1 MTNFNDGNGR
11 KITLESKVASELN
24 NLLQIISGTSALI
37 ENVWEG
43 AEGAE
48 KYFSMLRTSIERA
61 EQVTAQ
67 LVARA
72 GGTSGKVILHPTF
85 QQPAAPTSPAA
96 SSARKRSIL
105 VTDDEAMALTLLQKV
120 FSEAGYDVST
130 AQSGFECLDLFRRR
144 PQSFDLILLDLAMP
158 FMDGEETFGRL
169 RQISSSIDV
178 VLMAGFVEAERLERM
193 MSGGLAGFLG
203 KPFATE
209 DVLTLV
215 NSVLERARQRREI
228 KIGESCGSG
237 G

>member
-43 AEGAE
+43 AQGAE

-85 QQPAAPTSPAA
+85 QQPNTPTPQIA
-96 SSARKRSIL
+96 SITRKRSIL
-105 VTDDEAMALTLLQKV
+105 VTDDEAMALTLLQKI

-130 AQSGFECLDLFRRR
+130 AQSGFDRLDLFRRR
-144 PQSFDLILLDLAMP
+144 PPTFDLIP
-158 FMDGEETFGRL
+158 
-169 RQISSSIDV
+169 I
-178 VLMAGFVEAERLERM
+178 
-193 MSGGLAGFLG
+193 
-203 KPFATE
+203 
-209 DVLTLV
+209 
-215 NSVLERARQRREI
+215 
-228 KIGESCGSG
+228 
-237 G
+237 

>member
-1 MTNFNDGNGR
+1 MTSFNDGNGR
-11 KITLESKVASELN
+11 KITLDSKVASELN
-24 NLLQIISGTSALI
+24 NLLQIISGTSTLI

-43 AEGAE
+43 ATGSE

-72 GGTSGKVILHPTF
+72 GGASGKVILHPTF
-85 QQPAAPTSPAA
+85 QQPAITVTPPKPGP
-96 SSARKRSIL
+96 RKPSIL
-105 VTDDEAMALTLLQKV
+105 VTDDEAMALTLLQNV
-120 FSEAGYDVST
+120 FSESGYDVTT

-169 RQISSSIDV
+169 RQISPAIDV
-178 VLMAGFVEAERLERM
+178 VLMAGFVETERLERM

-203 KPFATE
+203 KPFATD
-209 DVLTLV
+209 DVLTLA
-215 NSVLERARQRREI
+215 NSVLERARQRQTCSDGR
-228 KIGESCGSG
+228 SPH
-237 G
+237 

>member
-24 NLLQIISGTSALI
+24 NLLQIISGTSTLI

-43 AEGAE
+43 AQGSE
-48 KYFSMLRTSIERA
+48 KYFTMLRTSIERA

-85 QQPAAPTSPAA
+85 QQPPAA
-96 SSARKRSIL
+96 IPPPPSDARKRSIL
-105 VTDDEAMALTLLQKV
+105 VTDDEAMALTLLQNI
-120 FSEAGYDVST
+120 FSDEGYEVTT

-169 RQISSSIDV
+169 RQISPAIDI
-178 VLMAGFVEAERLERM
+178 VLMAGFVETERLERM

-203 KPFATE
+203 KPFATD
-209 DVLTLV
+209 DVLALA
-215 NSVLERARQRREI
+215 NSVLERARQRQP
-228 KIGESCGSG
+228 CSG
-237 G
+237 GL

>member
-85 QQPAAPTSPAA
+85 QQPSTPTPPAA
-96 SSARKRSIL
+96 SSTRKPSIL

-228 KIGESCGSG
+228 RISESCSSG

>member
-11 KITLESKVASELN
+11 KITLESKMASELN
-24 NLLQIISGTSALI
+24 NLLQIISGTSTLI

-43 AEGAE
+43 AAGSE
-48 KYFSMLRTSIERA
+48 KYFTMLRTSIERA

-72 GGTSGKVILHPTF
+72 GGTSGIILHPTF
-85 QQPAAPTSPAA
+85 QQPATPVPSPG
-96 SSARKRSIL
+96 SSMRKPSLL
-105 VTDDEAMALTLLQKV
+105 VTDDEAMALTLLQSV
-120 FSEAGYDVST
+120 FSEAGYDVTT

-144 PQSFDLILLDLAMP
+144 PQSFDVILLDLTMP

-178 VLMAGFVEAERLERM
+178 VLMAGFVDTERLERM

-203 KPFATE
+203 KPFATQ

-215 NSVLERARQRREI
+215 KSVIERAGERR
-228 KIGESCGSG
+228 SG
-237 G
+237 ISA